1 MMKGQPCF
9 SSGFRSILLGNML
22 CIILAWSMLFV
33 NCIEFKYKWA
43 RFFQPLAPSKLWIM
57 NNNYY
62 YKAYNEGEGWNLLSK
77 CRALINWLCSA
88 ELPTGNHFIT
98 PERRCKFFLHK
109 SVQWLRHCWE
119 DLYKNLK
126 LCKEK
131 KKESVFNCVCW

>member
-1 MMKGQPCF
+1 MMKEQPCF

-57 NNNYY
+57 NNY
-62 YKAYNEGEGWNLLSK
+62 YKAYNEGEGWILLSK
-77 CRALINWLCSA
+77 CGALINWLLGWVA
-88 ELPTGNHFIT
+88 YRYNHFIT

-131 KKESVFNCVCW
+131 KKRISF